1 MAQFALTKPTVD
13 RISFFM
19 VRKDGSMAKADFDQR
34 QKELY
39 NMVAKENS
47 KLSVDALLDGII
59 ALVTDLDTPALRRNK
74 NVENFLNRYAHP
86 VKKIHEIRMR
96 ATDFTVVK
104 TIGRGAFGEVQLVRY
119 KPTSKVYAMKLL
131 SKFEMIKRSESAFFW
146 EERDIMAHANTDWIV
161 RLQYSFQDNK
171 YLYMVMEFMPGG
183 DLVNLMSNYDV
194 PEQWAKFYTAEVVL
208 ALESIHNMGFIH
220 RDVKPDNMLLDAQGH
235 LKLADFGTCMSMDK
249 EGMVRSD
256 TAVGTPDYI
265 SPEVLQSQGGKGY
278 YGRECDWWSVG
289 VFLYEMLVG
298 DTPFYADS
306 LVGTYGKIMD
316 HKNSLSFPDDVSM
329 SDHAKKLICGFLT
342 DSDHRLGRKG
352 VEDIKKHPFFKND
365 QWTFDNIR
373 DAVAPVVPEL
383 SGDTDTRNFDDIDD
397 DKGDEE
403 VFPTPKAFTGNHLP
417 FIGFTYSADTM
428 FKMGISGGGST
439 SAVVVTDIPNG
450 GVVSNEEL
458 DTLKCRVKEL
468 EHVLHHE
475 TKDKDGIQN
484 KFKQLNAKFEAA
496 ARDLEA
502 ERDGRR
508 KIEKEMR
515 QMEREKT
522 MLQHRQQESQ
532 MKSEMESEKRRKL
545 EHDLVNTRKQLEDS
559 ISRAD
564 EKVKAEN
571 TARTDMLAK
580 QVEELSMKLKSEN
593 DTVSKLRKAQQELK
607 KNITFLEN
615 KSVELKEKLNKQE
628 ETSKTLERQK
638 MRLENILSEE
648 KNHGEHRIKDLEDN
662 MKALQKEAEIHKQ
675 QLAKVENEK
684 RMAYDKMSTLE
695 RHNTRL
701 QFDYKTIEE
710 SLKKEQE
717 EHTKSRKTLDLR
729 NNQYASIEGAKSE
742 AMKAVERQLAQ
753 EKELRVTSERE
764 AVDLRKR
771 VTMMEF
777 DLTDAKSNLDRIT
790 KLKDKKEKD
799 LSELLS
805 SKNQE
810 SAQKNSLQ
818 NELSSLNA
826 EVKTLRS
833 SEKQWNKDLA
843 SLQDDKQSLEK
854 RIQEMKKQKQNMDGQ
869 MRELQDQLEAE
880 QYFSTLYKTQVRE
893 LKEEKE
899 DLEKKCE
906 DITRDYSQIKD
917 ERESNKMMYD
927 EVMLKLDAEYAARKV
942 IEGEKSSIEKQKLEL
957 EFELR
962 HAKEKMDTEKQ
973 QSAEMAAMEEDLE
986 ASKSILEKRDQE
998 LEDIQKKLK
1007 KVREEVERAEKE
1019 LEDSK
1024 KSAVTMKKEL
1034 DLEKQKKMQAV
1045 NKLAE
1050 VMNRKDMANPKGKNK
1065 ISQDTFRKKEK
1076 ECRRLQA
1083 ELQQE
1088 KEKWGSVSYKYQ
1100 QNITELQASLAE
1112 EAAKC
1117 NDLQMALDSKDSDIE
1132 MLRNQLQQLQ
1142 SQSIGSGTL
1151 SVIDGDG
1158 DGVHDTRLQGWLS
1171 IPNKS
1176 NIKRHGYWK
1185 RQYVV
1190 VSRKKILFYD
1200 SEQDKNESNPSMVL
1214 DLDKLFYVRPVTQAE
1229 AIRAKPEDIPKTF
1242 QVLYANE
1249 GERGRDDPA
1258 ALPAIEGE
1266 GKHGEM
1272 FHKGHEFIP
1281 IMYHL
1286 PTNCEVCTKPLW
1298 HMFKPPAAVEC
1309 QRCRTKCHK
1318 EHLTQELIAPC
1329 RVNFDINSAKD
1340 LLIRAQSPEDQKMWV
1355 TSLAKKLPAHPPA
1368 PVDNSIGRN
1377 SPRVASMRYPPTRK
1391 SSSKGPSDRSQPQMS
1406 SGKASPSRMS
1416 IESATSLEVPGW
1428 AGEVLEKVAIKLDP
1442 TITADKSP
1450 SGSTSSTSSGL
1461 KRNSSDRSKSKDS
1474 LALLDTPTT
1483 SGSESKHSGGFFRR
1497 KDKDKNK
1504 LQKKMNRKSHYDEQR
1519 KSMSPGDSGVKA
1531 KKGFG
1536 LLRRSESG
1544 RPVSMAAG
1552 PMLSTSQLDVP
1563 KEERDRKNSNGQ
1575 QSTDK

>member
-1 MAQFALTKPTVD
+1 
-13 RISFFM
+13 M
-19 VRKDGSMAKADFDQR
+19 VRKVGSMAKADFDQR
-34 QKELY
+34 QRELY

-47 KLSVDALLDGII
+47 KLSVDALLDGIV

-86 VKKIHEIRMR
+86 VKKIYEIRMR
-96 ATDFTVVK
+96 ASDFTVVK

-342 DSDHRLGRKG
+342 DSDRRLGRKG

-373 DAVAPVVPEL
+373 QAVAPVVPEL

-403 VFPTPKAFTGNHLP
+403 IFPTPKAFTGNHLP

-428 FKMGISGGGST
+428 FKMGSSGGG
-439 SAVVVTDIPNG
+439 AGANVADIPNG

-458 DTLKCRVKEL
+458 DMLRNRVKEL

-484 KFKQLNAKFEAA
+484 KFKQLNAKFDSA

-502 ERDGRR
+502 ERESRR
-508 KIEKEMR
+508 NIEKEMR

-559 ISRAD
+559 ISRAG

-571 TARTDMLAK
+571 SARTDMLAK
-580 QVEELSMKLKSEN
+580 QVEELTMKLKSEN
-593 DTVSKLRKAQQELK
+593 DTVSKLRKSQQELK
-607 KNITFLEN
+607 KNITFWEN
-615 KSVELKEKLNKQE
+615 KSAELKENLTKLE
-628 ETSKTLERQK
+628 ETNKTLDRQK
-638 MRLENILSEE
+638 MRLESMRSEE
-648 KNHGEHRIKDLEDN
+648 KSHGEHRIKDLEDN
-662 MKALQKEAEIHKQ
+662 VKALQKESEIHKQ
-675 QLAKVENEK
+675 QLVKVENEK
-684 RMAYDKMSTLE
+684 RSAYDKMSTLE

-717 EHTKSRKTLDLR
+717 EHAKSRKTLDLR

-742 AMKAVERQLAQ
+742 AMKAVEGQLVQ
-753 EKELRVTSERE
+753 EKKIRVASERE
-764 AVDLRKR
+764 VVDLKKR

-790 KLKDKKEKD
+790 KLKDRKEKD

-818 NELSSLNA
+818 NELSALNA

-833 SEKQWNKDLA
+833 SEKNWNKDLS

-893 LKEEKE
+893 LKEDKE
-899 DLEKKCE
+899 DLEKKC
-906 DITRDYSQIKD
+906 DDLVRDYSQIKD
-917 ERESNKMMYD
+917 ERESNKMRYD
-927 EVMLKLDAEYAARKV
+927 EVILKLDAEYAARKV

-962 HAKEKMDTEKQ
+962 HTREKMDAEKEK
-973 QSAEMAAMEEDLE
+973 SAEILAMEEDLE
-986 ASKSILEKRDQE
+986 ASKSIIEKRDQE
-998 LEDIQKKLK
+998 LDDLK
-1007 KVREEVERAEKE
+1007 KKQRRVKEDLEKVQTE

-1024 KSAVTMKKEL
+1024 KSSVTMKKEL

-1088 KEKWGSVSYKYQ
+1088 KEKWGSQSYKYQ

-1112 EAAKC
+1112 ESARC

-1132 MLRNQLQQLQ
+1132 MLRTQLQQLQ
-1142 SQSIGSGTL
+1142 AQSIGSGTL

-1200 SEQDKNESNPSMVL
+1200 SEQDKNESNPSLVL
-1214 DLDKLFYVRPVTQAE
+1214 DLEKLFYVRPVTQAE
-1229 AIRAKPEDIPKTF
+1229 AMRAKPEDIPKTF

-1258 ALPAIEGE
+1258 LPAIEAE

-1272 FHKGHEFIP
+1272 SHKGHEFIP

-1286 PTNCEVCTKPLW
+1286 PTNCEVCPKPLW

-1318 EHLTQELIAPC
+1318 EHLSQEQIPPC

-1368 PVDNSIGRN
+1368 PIDNSVGRN
-1377 SPRVASMRYPPTRK
+1377 SPRVASMRYPPARK
-1391 SSSKGPSDRSQPQMS
+1391 SSSKGPSDRSQAPQS

-1416 IESATSLEVPGW
+1416 VESSTSLEVPGW
-1428 AGEVLEKVAIKLDP
+1428 AGEVLEKVALKLSP
-1442 TITADKSP
+1442 ATADKSP
-1450 SGSTSSTSSGL
+1450 SGSTSSTGSGL
-1461 KRNSSDRSKSKDS
+1461 KRSSSDRSKTKDS
-1474 LALLDTPTT
+1474 SGLLDTPTT
-1483 SGSESKHSGGFFRR
+1483 SSGGESKGGLFRR

-1504 LQKKMNRKSHYDEQR
+1504 LQKKLNRKSHYEER
-1519 KSMSPGDSGVKA
+1519 KSMSPSESGTKS

-1536 LLRRSESG
+1536 ILRRSESG
-1544 RPVSMAAG
+1544 RPMSVAAG
-1552 PMLSTSQLDVP
+1552 QLYVTGQLDIQPEV
-1563 KEERDRKNSNGQ
+1563 EEQKRKNSNGQ
-1575 QSTDK
+1575 KSAKTNK